1 MLSSVDIRRLE
12 TFFAEAERVCI
23 VVHTHPDGDA
33 LGSGAALLAYLSG
46 CRGLQA
52 SLLLPD
58 PPGTP
63 LEFLLPEK
71 GVLTLPGDAASAR
84 EHLDECDLLVCL
96 DMNGFSRAGDLVEKV
111 KIFDAGLDDR
121 AIEMCKYVTKQE
133 AGKPGMDLKFLRLDG
148 ADNELVFT
156 YPAAGQMELL
166 AVGFNVYED
175 CRGIIARNPHVAER
189 ARGLAVIDEAWVA
202 SLLR

>member
-1 MLSSVDIRRLE
+1 MATTSLHSFRCPTCGTAFDVQRHDLVNVKENPELKASVLNGDIFLQECPRCGRRHLVGGPLVYLDPDERVLVMLSDK
-12 TFFAEAERVCI
+12 
-23 VVHTHPDGDA
+23 P
-33 LGSGAALLAYLSG
+33 
-46 CRGLQA
+46 
-52 SLLLPD
+52 
-58 PPGTP
+58 
-63 LEFLLPEK
+63 
-71 GVLTLPGDAASAR
+71 LTLADTGGYTAR
-84 EHLDECDLLVCL
+84 LV
-96 DMNGFSRAGDLVEKV
+96 SRAGDLVEKV

-175 CRGIIARNPHVAER
+175 SRGIIARNPHVAER

>member
-1 MLSSVDIRRLE
+1 MATTSLHSFRCPTCGTAFDVQRHDLVNVKENPELKASVLNGDIFLQECPRCDRRHLVGGPLVYLDPDEGVLVMLSDK
-12 TFFAEAERVCI
+12 
-23 VVHTHPDGDA
+23 P
-33 LGSGAALLAYLSG
+33 
-46 CRGLQA
+46 
-52 SLLLPD
+52 
-58 PPGTP
+58 
-63 LEFLLPEK
+63 
-71 GVLTLPGDAASAR
+71 LTLADTGGYTAR
-84 EHLDECDLLVCL
+84 LV
-96 DMNGFSRAGDLVEKV
+96 SRAGDLVEKV

>member
-1 MLSSVDIRRLE
+1 MATTSLHSFRCPTCGPAFDVQRHDLVNVKENPELKASVLNGDIFLQECPRCGRRHLVGGPLVYLDPDEGVLVMLSDK
-12 TFFAEAERVCI
+12 
-23 VVHTHPDGDA
+23 P
-33 LGSGAALLAYLSG
+33 
-46 CRGLQA
+46 
-52 SLLLPD
+52 
-58 PPGTP
+58 
-63 LEFLLPEK
+63 
-71 GVLTLPGDAASAR
+71 LTLADTGGYTAR
-84 EHLDECDLLVCL
+84 LV
-96 DMNGFSRAGDLVEKV
+96 SRAGDLVEKV

>member
-1 MLSSVDIRRLE
+1 MATTSLHSFRCPTCGTAFDVQRHDLVNVKENPELKASVLNGDIFLQECPRCGRRHLVGGPLVYLDPDERVLVMLSDK
-12 TFFAEAERVCI
+12 
-23 VVHTHPDGDA
+23 P
-33 LGSGAALLAYLSG
+33 
-46 CRGLQA
+46 
-52 SLLLPD
+52 
-58 PPGTP
+58 
-63 LEFLLPEK
+63 
-71 GVLTLPGDAASAR
+71 LTLADTGGYTAR
-84 EHLDECDLLVCL
+84 LV
-96 DMNGFSRAGDLVEKV
+96 SRAGDLVEKV

-166 AVGFNVYED
+166 VVGFNVYED

>member
-1 MLSSVDIRRLE
+1 MATTSLHSFRCPTCGTAFDVQRHDLVNVKENPELKASVLNGDIFLQECPRCGRRHLVGGPLVYLDPDEGVLVMLSDK
-12 TFFAEAERVCI
+12 
-23 VVHTHPDGDA
+23 P
-33 LGSGAALLAYLSG
+33 
-46 CRGLQA
+46 
-52 SLLLPD
+52 
-58 PPGTP
+58 
-63 LEFLLPEK
+63 
-71 GVLTLPGDAASAR
+71 LTLADTGGYTAR
-84 EHLDECDLLVCL
+84 LV
-96 DMNGFSRAGDLVEKV
+96 SRAGDLVEKV

-121 AIEMCKYVTKQE
+121 AIELCKYVTKQE

>member
-1 MLSSVDIRRLE
+1 MATTSLHSFRCPTCGTAFDVQRHDLVNVKENPELKASVLNGDIFLQECPRCGRRHLVGGPLVYLDPDEGVLVMLSDK
-12 TFFAEAERVCI
+12 
-23 VVHTHPDGDA
+23 P
-33 LGSGAALLAYLSG
+33 
-46 CRGLQA
+46 
-52 SLLLPD
+52 
-58 PPGTP
+58 
-63 LEFLLPEK
+63 
-71 GVLTLPGDAASAR
+71 LTLADTGGYTAR
-84 EHLDECDLLVCL
+84 LV
-96 DMNGFSRAGDLVEKV
+96 SRAGDLVEKV

-189 ARGLAVIDEAWVA
+189 ARGLAVINEAWVA

>member
-1 MLSSVDIRRLE
+1 MATTSLHSFRCPTCGTAFDVQRHDLVNVKENPELKASVLNGDIFLQECPRCGRRHLVGGPLVYLDPDEGVLVMLSDK
-12 TFFAEAERVCI
+12 
-23 VVHTHPDGDA
+23 P
-33 LGSGAALLAYLSG
+33 
-46 CRGLQA
+46 
-52 SLLLPD
+52 
-58 PPGTP
+58 
-63 LEFLLPEK
+63 
-71 GVLTLPGDAASAR
+71 LTLADTGGYTAR
-84 EHLDECDLLVCL
+84 LV
-96 DMNGFSRAGDLVEKV
+96 SRAGDLVEKV

-175 CRGIIARNPHVAER
+175 CRGIIARNPHVAKR

>member
-1 MLSSVDIRRLE
+1 MATTSLHSFRCPTCGTAFDVQRHDLVNVKENPELKASVLNGDIFLQECPRCGRRHLIGGPLVYLDPDEGVLVMLSDK
-12 TFFAEAERVCI
+12 
-23 VVHTHPDGDA
+23 P
-33 LGSGAALLAYLSG
+33 
-46 CRGLQA
+46 
-52 SLLLPD
+52 
-58 PPGTP
+58 
-63 LEFLLPEK
+63 
-71 GVLTLPGDAASAR
+71 LTLADTGGYTAR
-84 EHLDECDLLVCL
+84 LV
-96 DMNGFSRAGDLVEKV
+96 SRAGDLVEKV

>member
-1 MLSSVDIRRLE
+1 MATTSLHSFRCPTCGTAFDVQRHDLVNVKENPELKASVLNGDIFLQECPRCGRRHL
-12 TFFAEAERVCI
+12 VGGPL
-23 VVHTHPDGDA
+23 VYLDPD
-33 LGSGAALLAYLSG
+33 
-46 CRGLQA
+46 
-52 SLLLPD
+52 
-58 PPGTP
+58 
-63 LEFLLPEK
+63 K
-71 GVLTLPGDAASAR
+71 GVLVMLSDKPLTLADTGGYTAR
-84 EHLDECDLLVCL
+84 LV
-96 DMNGFSRAGDLVEKV
+96 SRAGDLVEKV

>member
-1 MLSSVDIRRLE
+1 MATTSLHSFRCPTCGTAFDVQRHDLVNVKENPELKAAVLNGDIFLQECPRCGRRHLVGGPLVYLDPDEGVLVMLSDK
-12 TFFAEAERVCI
+12 
-23 VVHTHPDGDA
+23 P
-33 LGSGAALLAYLSG
+33 
-46 CRGLQA
+46 
-52 SLLLPD
+52 
-58 PPGTP
+58 
-63 LEFLLPEK
+63 
-71 GVLTLPGDAASAR
+71 LTLADTGGYTAR
-84 EHLDECDLLVCL
+84 LV
-96 DMNGFSRAGDLVEKV
+96 SRAGDLVEKV

-189 ARGLAVIDEAWVA
+189 ARGLAVIDETWVA

>member
-1 MLSSVDIRRLE
+1 MATTSLHSFRCPTCGTAFDVQRHDLVNVKENPELKASVLNGDIFLQECPRCGRRRLVGGPLVYLDPDEGVLVMLSDK
-12 TFFAEAERVCI
+12 
-23 VVHTHPDGDA
+23 P
-33 LGSGAALLAYLSG
+33 
-46 CRGLQA
+46 
-52 SLLLPD
+52 
-58 PPGTP
+58 
-63 LEFLLPEK
+63 
-71 GVLTLPGDAASAR
+71 LTLADTGGYTAR
-84 EHLDECDLLVCL
+84 LV
-96 DMNGFSRAGDLVEKV
+96 SRAGDLVEKV

>member
-1 MLSSVDIRRLE
+1 MSTTSLHSFRCPTCGTAFDVQRYDMVNVKENPELKASVINGDILLQECPRCGRRHLVGGPLVYLDPDEMVLLMLLDKPLSMTDTGGYTARL
-12 TFFAEAERVCI
+12 V
-23 VVHTHPDGDA
+23 
-33 LGSGAALLAYLSG
+33 
-46 CRGLQA
+46 
-52 SLLLPD
+52 
-58 PPGTP
+58 
-63 LEFLLPEK
+63 
-71 GVLTLPGDAASAR
+71 
-84 EHLDECDLLVCL
+84 
-96 DMNGFSRAGDLVEKV
+96 SRAGDLIEKV
-111 KIFDAGLDDR
+111 KIFDAGLDDK

-133 AGKPGMDLKFLRLDG
+133 AGKPMDLKFLRLDG

>member
-1 MLSSVDIRRLE
+1 MATTSLHSFRCPTCGTAFDVQRHDLVNVKENPELKASVLNGDIFLQECPRCGRRHLVGGPLVYLDPDEGVLVMLSDK
-12 TFFAEAERVCI
+12 
-23 VVHTHPDGDA
+23 P
-33 LGSGAALLAYLSG
+33 
-46 CRGLQA
+46 
-52 SLLLPD
+52 
-58 PPGTP
+58 
-63 LEFLLPEK
+63 
-71 GVLTLPGDAASAR
+71 LTLADTGGYTAR
-84 EHLDECDLLVCL
+84 LV
-96 DMNGFSRAGDLVEKV
+96 SRAGDLVEKV

-166 AVGFNVYED
+166 DVGFNVYED

>member
-1 MLSSVDIRRLE
+1 MATTSLHSFRCPTCGTAFDVQRHDLVNVKENPELKASVLNGDIFLQECPRCGRHHLVGGPLVYLDPDEGVLVMLSDK
-12 TFFAEAERVCI
+12 
-23 VVHTHPDGDA
+23 P
-33 LGSGAALLAYLSG
+33 
-46 CRGLQA
+46 
-52 SLLLPD
+52 
-58 PPGTP
+58 
-63 LEFLLPEK
+63 
-71 GVLTLPGDAASAR
+71 LTLADTGGYTAR
-84 EHLDECDLLVCL
+84 LV
-96 DMNGFSRAGDLVEKV
+96 SRAGDLVEKV

>member
-1 MLSSVDIRRLE
+1 MSTTSLPSFRCPTCGTAFDVQRYDMVNVKENPELKASVINGEIFLQECPRCGRRHLVGGPLVYLDPDEGVLVMLSDK
-12 TFFAEAERVCI
+12 
-23 VVHTHPDGDA
+23 P
-33 LGSGAALLAYLSG
+33 
-46 CRGLQA
+46 
-52 SLLLPD
+52 
-58 PPGTP
+58 
-63 LEFLLPEK
+63 
-71 GVLTLPGDAASAR
+71 LTLADTGGYTAR
-84 EHLDECDLLVCL
+84 LV
-96 DMNGFSRAGDLVEKV
+96 SRAGDLVEKV